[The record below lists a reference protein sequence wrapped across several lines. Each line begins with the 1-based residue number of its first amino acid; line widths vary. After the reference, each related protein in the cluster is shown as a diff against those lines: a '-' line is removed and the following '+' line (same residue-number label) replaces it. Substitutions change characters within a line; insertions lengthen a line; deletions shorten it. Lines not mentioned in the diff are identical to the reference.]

1 MKAGI
6 LAVLGLSLL
15 ALAGCKPAGP
25 KGLSLREEPGR
36 IVVIWNGAVEAPMHD
51 QLEATFAH
59 YENDPR
65 QIVLALNSPGGSV
78 QHGRDV
84 MRLIHKVSH
93 DRAIDTHVDAGNICA
108 SMCVPI
114 YLVGAERSA
123 HKAAKF
129 MFHEVRFALRADTD
143 QATRRQLSDPTIHR
157 MAVNHFTNQL
167 FGDDIGPRSVDAKWL
182 EHMRSKI
189 RGRDVW
195 LTGRQL
201 MEQGSGVV
209 DKLL

>member
-6 LAVLGLSLL
+6 RAALTIGLL

-25 KGLSLREEPGR
+25 KGLSLREEPNR
-36 IVVIWNGAVEAPMHD
+36 IVISWNGEVEAPMHD
-51 QLEATFAH
+51 KLEEAFARF
-59 YENDPR
+59 ENDPR

-84 MRLIHKVSH
+84 MRLIHKLSH
-93 DRAIDTHVDAGNICA
+93 ERAIDTHVNAGSICA

-123 HKAAKF
+123 HSAAKF
-129 MFHEVRFALRADTD
+129 MFHEVRLVLRSDTD
-143 QATRRQLSDPTIHR
+143 RAVRDALSQPGVRQ

-167 FGDDIGPRSVDAKWL
+167 FGDDIGPRSVDAQWL
-182 EHMRSKI
+182 DQMRKKI
-189 RGRDVW
+189 KGRDVW